1 MKMKILAYSLFLLL
15 ITVSASSSQAQVSA
29 NKSKLNVAILMF
41 DGVQIID
48 YTGPYEV
55 FGSAGFNVYTV
66 AEKADPIRTAWGMSV
81 VPKYTFENHPK
92 PDILMTPGGGVP
104 LVNKFSDNPKVIQW
118 VKNNAKDA
126 KYVLSVCNGA
136 FFLAKAGLLDGLEA
150 TTTAGLI
157 SDLKEVA
164 PKARV
169 VKDKRVVDNGK
180 IVTSG
185 GLSAGIEGALHIVS
199 KVHGEGA
206 AQSIAMGLEYNWD
219 RNSSFLPA
227 TLARRLMPKAR
238 RFMYAYDSVVSSSTG
253 REDRWEEVI
262 KLTTE
267 LSADELLKQVN
278 NNLTTVA
285 KWASKD
291 SGAGDA
297 KTSYWQFAD
306 ENGATWEGTANVRED
321 AGGANKWL
329 VTIKITRRG

>member
-1 MKMKILAYSLFLLL
+1 MKTKILTYSLFLLL

-41 DGVQIID
+41 NGVQIID

-55 FGSAGFNVYTV
+55 FGTAGFNVYTV
-66 AEKADPIRTAWGMSV
+66 AEKADAIRTAWGMSV

-92 PDILMTPGGGVP
+92 PDILMTPGGGVS
-104 LVNKFSDNPKVIQW
+104 LVNEYSDNPKVIQW
-118 VKNNAKDA
+118 VQNNAKDA

-185 GLSAGIEGALHIVS
+185 GLSAGIEGALHVVS
-199 KVHGEGA
+199 KIHGESA
-206 AQSIAMGLEYNWD
+206 AQSIALGLEYHWD

-227 TLARRLMPKAR
+227 TLARRLMSKAR
-238 RFMYAYDSVVSSSTG
+238 RFMFAYESVVSSSTG

-262 KLTTE
+262 KLTAE

-278 NNLTTVA
+278 NNLATVA
-285 KWASKD
+285 KWAQKN

-297 KTSYWQFAD
+297 GTSYWQFTD
-306 ENGATWEGTANVRED
+306 EGGAAWVATVRVRQE
-321 AGGANKWL
+321 AGGANRWL
-329 VTIKITRRG
+329 VTLKIARRG